1 MIAGEWIA
9 LSTLLLIY
17 GTAIISFWIKIKV
30 KIKELDI
37 KINNQEERLND
48 YVKDCSIITL
58 NNKED
63 HKEIMVK
70 MDVLLQS
77 FNNFRVYVERKF
89 NGQS

>member
-1 MIAGEWIA
+1 MTPGEWIA

-30 KIKELDI
+30 KIKELEI

-70 MDVLLQS
+70 MDILLQT
-77 FNNFRVYVERKF
+77 FNDFRVYVEQKF
-89 NGQS
+89 NGKD